1 MKKILSL
8 LLVSLVQ
15 DVFSTA
21 PVNQVP
27 ATKPNQIIVLDQV
40 LATVYLSDKPDLG
53 SKDEDLDDLKVI
65 TQQDIARSAFDG
77 KEHNLP
83 EAVYN
88 TQLELRA
95 DSMKMSLSSEDVDRR
110 LEEMGLPREHQVLM
124 AEKWHYSDLDEF
136 KDAVRQ
142 MFVTGMSQ
150 GFEIESRL
158 VIPQADVQAYYD
170 QNPVWL
176 AAEYEIQTSFVPFDS
191 AKDQSKLKRKLEKFV
206 QTGKGYKV
214 EWSEAILIKA
224 DEISQDN
231 QFLTQLKPGQMYLK
245 AAHDGFDLFLMV
257 EGRPARLQP
266 LVERKSQ
273 IINSLRNERYE
284 NVLQDIKNELQNKS
298 VICYPKQY

>member
-8 LLVSLVQ
+8 LLVTCFEN
-15 DVFSTA
+15 VFSAA

-27 ATKPNQIIVLDQV
+27 ANKSNQMVVLDQV

-53 SKDEDLDDLKVI
+53 SKDEDLDGLKVI

-77 KEHNLP
+77 KEHELA
-83 EAVYN
+83 EVVYN

-95 DSMKMSLSSEDVDRR
+95 DGMKMSLSDEDVDRR
-110 LEEMGLPREHQVLM
+110 LEEMGLPKEHQILM
-124 AEKWHYSDLDEF
+124 AEKWNYSDLDEF

-170 QNPVWL
+170 KNPVWL
-176 AAEYEIQTSFVPFDS
+176 SAEYEIQTSFVPFDN
-191 AKDQSKLKRKLEKFV
+191 AKDQSKLKRKLEKFIF
-206 QTGKGYKV
+206 TGKGYKV
-214 EWSEAILIKA
+214 EWSEAIMLKA
-224 DEISQDN
+224 DEISQEN
-231 QFLTQLKPGQMYLK
+231 QFLTELKPNQIYLK
-245 AAHDGFDLFLMV
+245 AAQDGFDLFKMI
-257 EGRPARLQP
+257 EIRSERLQP

-273 IINSLRNERYE
+273 IINVLRNERYQA
-284 NVLQDIKNELQNKS
+284 VLQDIKDELEKKS
-298 VICYPKQY
+298 VIYYPKKH